1 MLEERTHGATLVLDV
16 LVEVESQM
24 SAGPDSVLRPERS
37 IESHPVFTFCVSFH
51 DLLPRLI
58 VLVLAIYS
66 TLAISQAE

>member
-16 LVEVESQM
+16 LGEVESQM

-37 IESHPVFTFCVSFH
+37 IESHPVFTFLCFISRPAAEANR
-51 DLLPRLI
+51 PRPS
-58 VLVLAIYS
+58 YP